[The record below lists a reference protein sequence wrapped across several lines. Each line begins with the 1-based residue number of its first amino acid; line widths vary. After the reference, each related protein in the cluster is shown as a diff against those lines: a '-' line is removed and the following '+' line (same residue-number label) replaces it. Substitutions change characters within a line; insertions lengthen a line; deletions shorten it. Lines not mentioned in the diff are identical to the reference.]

1 MENTN
6 PNQPAR
12 LPIQVPAA
20 LHRRLSA
27 VAASI
32 NVNRAAHG
40 LRPVTLGRA
49 IDEALFM
56 SNIERKLGLAKP
68 QSPGKLERKKLEER
82 QQQ

>member
-1 MENTN
+1 M
-6 PNQPAR
+6 NQPAR

-49 IDEALFM
+49 IEEALFM
-56 SNIERKLGLAKP
+56 SGIERKLGLSKP
-68 QSPGKLERKKLEER
+68 QAPSKLERKKLEASR
-82 QQQ
+82 NQQ

>member
-1 MENTN
+1 ME
-6 PNQPAR
+6 NQPAR

-32 NVNRAAHG
+32 NVNRAHRG

-49 IDEALFM
+49 IEEALFM
-56 SNIERKLGLAKP
+56 SGIERKLGLSKP
-68 QSPGKLERKKLEER
+68 PSPSKLERKK
-82 QQQ
+82 

>member
-1 MENTN
+1 M
-6 PNQPAR
+6 QQKR
-12 LPIQVPAA
+12 LAIQVPIA

-32 NVNRAAHG
+32 NVNRANRG
-40 LRPVTLGRA
+40 LRAVTLARA

-56 SNIERKLGLAKP
+56 SGIERKLGLPKP
-68 QSPGKLERKKLEER
+68 QSPGKLERKRIEER

>member
-1 MENTN
+1 MN
-6 PNQPAR
+6 NQPER

-56 SNIERKLGLAKP
+56 SNIERKLGLPKP
-68 QSPGKLERKKLEER
+68 QSPGKLERKRIEA